1 VSLTTDESASS
12 ATPGTA
18 EPVPVDGRHRLT
30 SMLAPRGI
38 AIVGASDN
46 SGWSRY
52 TYANLMQGGYPHA
65 VHLVNRRGEPVH
77 GQPTVAS
84 LRDIGEPVDLA
95 YVLTGPAS
103 LPSVMADGAAAGVRN
118 LVVIAAGFGEMG
130 EAGHERERQLAELA
144 RGYDQLILGPNNLGF
159 INTPDATMPWS
170 QAMPWPMQPGG
181 VGIMSQSGALGIF
194 LLNYLQNRDVGI
206 SHLVT
211 VGNEA
216 MVTVAEG
223 IDYLVEQEGT
233 RVIALYLESVRH
245 PAVFLAAAERAMK
258 AGKPIVAYKA
268 GRGALGAKVTAAH
281 TGSLAGD
288 DRVFDAVFRQ
298 HGIIRV
304 DSIEDLVTTCG
315 LLDAYGELPGTRVA
329 FVTGSGAMCGV
340 IGDSAEANGLEL
352 PEFAEST
359 VEELRA
365 VGLPEFATAQNPLDT
380 TGYVVIDTNLLPNS
394 EAVVSR
400 DPNIDMLVVNGSVP
414 ATQEAATFM
423 SRYFTRRI
431 ELSKVSPVPVISMEF
446 LPSDQ
451 TPFSRQFRR
460 SEGASYVVDSLTR
473 GIPALAKAI
482 WWSGLRRATRETA
495 AAGPA
500 GPIITGV
507 HGARGEWSE
516 RQVGDLLAANGVPV
530 IPQRLVTSASEAAS
544 AAGQTG
550 FPVALKVSSPG
561 LAHKTEMGGVVLGV
575 GSAEAAA
582 RAYEQIVTAVAAAAP
597 GTPIEGVLVSPMRA
611 DGVDLLVGIVRD
623 DTWGLTLVVG
633 LGGIWVEVLADS
645 AVRALPVTTGEVRE
659 MLAELK
665 SFPLLTGARG
675 AEPVDLDELSRVVAR
690 IGAIAV
696 ALGDDV
702 EELEINPLRAAGSG
716 IEVLDALVRWHSAA
730 TGRATDGAT
739 DRATDGAA
747 EAEEG
752 QRA

>member
-1 VSLTTDESASS
+1 MSITTDESASS
-12 ATPGTA
+12 SKLGATGSRQ
-18 EPVPVDGRHRLT
+18 VGGQHRLT

-46 SGWSRY
+46 SGWSSY
-52 TYANLMQGGYPHA
+52 TYANLKQGGYPHA
-65 VHLVNRRGEPVH
+65 IHLVNRRGEPVH
-77 GQPTVAS
+77 GQPVVTS
-84 LRDIGEPVDLA
+84 LRDIGEPADLA

-103 LPSVMADGAAAGVRN
+103 LPSVMADAAAAGVSN

-130 EAGHERERQLAELA
+130 EEGHKREEQLAELA
-144 RGYDQLILGPNNLGF
+144 RSYNQLILGPNNLGF

-170 QAMPWPMQPGG
+170 QAMPWPMQAGG

-245 PAVFLAAAERAMK
+245 PDVFLAATERAMK

-315 LLDAYGELPGTRVA
+315 LLDAYGELPGSRVA

-340 IGDSAEANGLEL
+340 IGDTAEANGVEL
-352 PEFAEST
+352 PDFAEST

-380 TGYVVIDTNLLPNS
+380 TGYVVIDRNLLPNS
-394 EAVVSR
+394 EAAVSR
-400 DPNIDMLVVNGSVP
+400 DPNIDMLVVNGTTP
-414 ATQEAATFM
+414 LTQEAATFM
-423 SRYFTRRI
+423 SPYFKRRV
-431 ELSKVSPVPVISMEF
+431 ELSKTSPVPVISMEF

-451 TPFSRQFRR
+451 TAFSREFRR
-460 SEGASYVVDSLTR
+460 TEGAPYVVDSLTR

-482 WWSGLRRATRETA
+482 WWSGLRRAARETA
-495 AAGPA
+495 TAAGAAPA
-500 GPIITGV
+500 AVV
-507 HGARGEWSE
+507 HVPGTHGEWSE
-516 RQVGDLLAANGVPV
+516 RQVSEFLAANGVPV
-530 IPQRLVTSASEAAS
+530 VPRLLVTSANEAA
-544 AAGQTG
+544 AAAEQTG
-550 FPVALKVSSPG
+550 FPVALKVSATG
-561 LAHKTEMGGVVLGV
+561 LAHKTEAGGVVLGV
-575 GSAEAAA
+575 GSADAAA
-582 RAYEQIVTAVAAAAP
+582 RAYDQIVTAVSAASP
-597 GTPIEGVLVSPMRA
+597 DTPIEGVLVSPMRTE
-611 DGVDLLVGIVRD
+611 GTDLLVGIVRD
-623 DTWGLTLVVG
+623 ETWGLTLVVG
-633 LGGIWVEVLADS
+633 LGGIWVEVLQDS
-645 AVRALPVTTGEVRE
+645 AVRALPVTALQVRE
-659 MLAELK
+659 MLTELK
-665 SFPLLTGARG
+665 SFQLLTGARG
-675 AEPVDLDELSRVVAR
+675 AEPVDLDELSRVIAR
-690 IGAIAV
+690 IAAIAV

-702 EELEINPLRAAGSG
+702 AELEINPLRAAGSRV
-716 IEVLDALVRWHSAA
+716 EVLDALVSWSSAGDEKDA
-730 TGRATDGAT
+730 GEPA
-739 DRATDGAA
+739 
-747 EAEEG
+747 
-752 QRA
+752 

>member
-1 VSLTTDESASS
+1 MSLTTDESASS
-12 ATPGTA
+12 ATPGSA
-18 EPVPVDGRHRLT
+18 GSRRADGTHRLT

-52 TYANLMQGGYPHA
+52 TYANLIRGGYPHA
-65 VHLVNRRGEPVH
+65 THLVNRRGEPVH
-77 GQPTVAS
+77 GQPVVTS
-84 LRDIGEPVDLA
+84 LRDIGQPVDLA
-95 YVLTGPAS
+95 YVLTGPPS
-103 LPSVMADGAAAGVRN
+103 LPSVMADAAVAGVRN

-130 EAGHERERQLAELA
+130 EEGHKREEQLAELA

-159 INTPDATMPWS
+159 INTPDSTMPWS
-170 QAMPWPMQPGG
+170 QAMPWPMQSGG

-194 LLNYLQNRDVGI
+194 LLNYLQSRDVGI

-245 PAVFLAAAERAMK
+245 PDVFLAAAERAMK

-423 SRYFTRRI
+423 SRYFTRRV

-451 TPFSRQFRR
+451 TPFSREFRR
-460 SEGASYVVDSLTR
+460 SEGAPYVVDSLTR

-482 WWSGLRRATRETA
+482 WWSGLRRATRETTEA
-495 AAGPA
+495 PAAGPA
-500 GPIITGV
+500 IAGV
-507 HGARGEWSE
+507 PGAGGEWSE
-516 RQVGDLLAANGVPV
+516 RQVGELLAANGVPV

-544 AAGQTG
+544 AAEQTG
-550 FPVALKVSSPG
+550 FPVALKISAPG
-561 LAHKTEMGGVVLGV
+561 LAHKTDSGGVVLGV

-582 RAYEQIVTAVAAAAP
+582 HAYEQIVTAVADAAP

-611 DGVDLLVGIVRD
+611 EGVDLLVGIVRD
-623 DTWGLTLVVG
+623 GTWGLTLVVG

-645 AVRALPVTTGEVRE
+645 AVRALPVTPGEVRE
-659 MLAELK
+659 MLTELK
-665 SFPLLTGARG
+665 SFPLLTGSRG
-675 AEPVDLDELSRVVAR
+675 AEPVDLDELTRVIAR

-702 EELEINPLRAAGSG
+702 EELEINPLRAAGSS
-716 IEVLDALVRWHSAA
+716 IEVLDALVRWRSA
-730 TGRATDGAT
+730 
-739 DRATDGAA
+739 ATDGAA
-747 EAEEG
+747 EAG
-752 QRA
+752 LPA

>member
-1 VSLTTDESASS
+1 MSMTTDESASS
-12 ATPGTA
+12 VTPKAAGSRQA
-18 EPVPVDGRHRLT
+18 DGEHRLT

-52 TYANLMQGGYPHA
+52 TYANLVRGNYPHA
-65 VHLVNRRGEPVH
+65 IHLVNRRGQPVH
-77 GQPTVAS
+77 GQPVVAS

-103 LPSVMADGAAAGVRN
+103 LPSVMADAAAARVPN

-130 EAGHERERQLAELA
+130 EEGRQREEQLAELA
-144 RGYDQLILGPNNLGF
+144 RGYGQLILGPNNLGF

-170 QAMPWPMQPGG
+170 QMMPWPMESGG

-194 LLNYLQNRDVGI
+194 LLNYLQSRDVGI

-211 VGNEA
+211 LGNEA

-223 IDYLVEQEGT
+223 IDYLIEQEGT

-245 PAVFLAAAERAMK
+245 PDVFLAAAERAMK

-304 DSIEDLVTTCG
+304 DSIEDMVTTCG

-340 IGDSAEANGLEL
+340 IGDSAEAHGLEL
-352 PEFAEST
+352 PDFAEST

-380 TGYVVIDTNLLPNS
+380 TGYVVIDAFLLPNS

-414 ATQEAATFM
+414 PTQEAATSM
-423 SRYFTRRI
+423 SAYFSRRV
-431 ELSKVSPVPVISMEF
+431 ELSKKSPVPVIAMEF

-451 TPFSRQFRR
+451 TAFSREFRR
-460 SEGASYVVDSLTR
+460 SEGAPYVVDSLTR
-473 GIPALAKAI
+473 GIPALTKAI
-482 WWSGLRRATRETA
+482 WWSGLRRAARETDA
-495 AAGPA
+495 AAGAAAAAVVDVP
-500 GPIITGV
+500 
-507 HGARGEWSE
+507 GARGEWSE
-516 RQVGDLLAANGVPV
+516 RQVSELLAANGVPV
-530 IPQRLVTSASEAAS
+530 VPRRLVTSASG
-544 AAGQTG
+544 AAGAAEQTG
-550 FPVALKVSSPG
+550 FPVALKVSAPG
-561 LAHKTEMGGVVLGV
+561 LAHKTDVGGVVLGV
-575 GSAEAAA
+575 GSADAAA
-582 RAYEQIVTAVAAAAP
+582 RAYEQIVTAVSAAAP
-597 GTPIEGVLVSPMRA
+597 GTPIEGVLVSPMRTG
-611 DGVDLLVGIVRD
+611 GVDLLVGIVRD
-623 DTWGLTLVVG
+623 GTWGLTLVVG
-633 LGGIWVEVLADS
+633 LGGIWVEVLRDS
-645 AVRALPVTTGEVRE
+645 AVRALPVTPLQVRE

-665 SFPLLTGARG
+665 SFPLLTGSRG
-675 AEPVDLDELSRVVAR
+675 TEPVDLDELSRVIAR
-690 IGAIAV
+690 IAAVAV

-702 EELEINPLRAAGSG
+702 EELEINPLRAAGWR
-716 IEVLDALVRWHSAA
+716 IEVLDALVRWRSAA
-730 TGRATDGAT
+730 PEGAGEP
-739 DRATDGAA
+739 A
-747 EAEEG
+747 
-752 QRA
+752 

>member
-1 VSLTTDESASS
+1 MTTDESASS
-12 ATPGTA
+12 TKPGA
-18 EPVPVDGRHRLT
+18 AGSRQADGRHRLT

-52 TYANLMQGGYPHA
+52 TYANLTRGGYPHA
-65 VHLVNRRGEPVH
+65 IHLVNRRGEPVH
-77 GQPTVAS
+77 GKPAVAS

-103 LPSVMADGAAAGVRN
+103 LPSVMADAAAVGVPN

-130 EAGHERERQLAELA
+130 EEGHQREEQLAGLA
-144 RGYDQLILGPNNLGF
+144 RSYDQLILGPNNLGF

-170 QAMPWPMQPGG
+170 QAMPWPMQSGG

-194 LLNYLQNRDVGI
+194 LLNYLLSRDVGI

-223 IDYLVEQEGT
+223 IDYLIEQEGT

-245 PAVFLAAAERAMK
+245 PDVFLAAAERAMK

-315 LLDAYGELPGTRVA
+315 LLDAYGELPGRRVA

-352 PEFAEST
+352 PDFAQST

-414 ATQEAATFM
+414 PTEEAATFM
-423 SRYFTRRI
+423 SPYFKRRL
-431 ELSKVSPVPVISMEF
+431 ELSRKSPVPVISMEF

-451 TPFSRQFRR
+451 TAFSREFRR
-460 SEGASYVVDSLTR
+460 SEGAPYVVDSLTR

-482 WWSGLRRATRETA
+482 WWSGLRRATRDTDAAGA
-495 AAGPA
+495 AAAVVDVPGE
-500 GPIITGV
+500 
-507 HGARGEWSE
+507 RGEWSE
-516 RQVGDLLAANGVPV
+516 LQVSDLLAANGVPV
-530 IPQRLVTSASEAAS
+530 VPRRLVTSASEAAS
-544 AAGQTG
+544 AAEQTG
-550 FPVALKVSSPG
+550 FPVVLKVSAAG
-561 LAHKTEMGGVVLGV
+561 LAHKTDVGGVVLGV
-575 GSAEAAA
+575 GSADAAA
-582 RAYEQIVTAVAAAAP
+582 RAYEQIVATVAAAAP
-597 GTPIEGVLVSPMRA
+597 GTPPEGVVVSPMRA
-611 DGVDLLVGIVRD
+611 EGVDLLVGIVRD
-623 DTWGLTLVVG
+623 GTWGLTLVVG
-633 LGGIWVEVLADS
+633 LGGIWVEVLQDS
-645 AVRALPVTTGEVRE
+645 AVRALPVTPPRVRE
-659 MLAELK
+659 MLGELK
-665 SFPLLTGARG
+665 SFPLLTGSRG
-675 AEPVDLDELSRVVAR
+675 AEPADLDELSRVIAR
-690 IGAIAV
+690 IADVAV

-702 EELEINPLRAAGSG
+702 AELEINPLRAAGSR
-716 IEVLDALVRWHSAA
+716 IEVLDALIRWRSAVPEG
-730 TGRATDGAT
+730 TGGPA
-739 DRATDGAA
+739 
-747 EAEEG
+747 
-752 QRA
+752 

>member
-1 VSLTTDESASS
+1 VSITTDESASS
-12 ATPGTA
+12 ATAGAAGLRPA
-18 EPVPVDGRHRLT
+18 DGKHRLT

-52 TYANLMQGGYPHA
+52 TYANLRQGGYPHA
-65 VHLVNRRGEPVH
+65 IHLVNRRGEPVH
-77 GQPTVAS
+77 GQPVVAS
-84 LRDIGEPVDLA
+84 LRDIGAPVDLA

-103 LPSVMADGAAAGVRN
+103 LPSVMADAAAAGVPN

-130 EAGHERERQLAELA
+130 EEGHKREEQLAELA
-144 RGYDQLILGPNNLGF
+144 RGYGLLILGPNNLGF

-170 QAMPWPMQPGG
+170 QAMPWPMQAGG

-245 PAVFLAAAERAMK
+245 PEVFLAAAERAMK

-340 IGDSAEANGLEL
+340 IGDTAEANGVEL
-352 PEFAEST
+352 PDFAEST

-380 TGYVVIDTNLLPNS
+380 TGYVVIDRDLLPNS
-394 EAVVSR
+394 EATVSR
-400 DPNIDMLVVNGSVP
+400 DPNIDMLVVNGSTP
-414 ATQEAATFM
+414 LTQEAATFM
-423 SRYFTRRI
+423 SPYFKRRVELTRN
-431 ELSKVSPVPVISMEF
+431 SPVPVISMEF

-451 TPFSRQFRR
+451 TPFAREFRR
-460 SEGASYVVDSLTR
+460 TEGAPYVVDSLTR

-482 WWSGLRRATRETA
+482 WWSGLRRASRETA
-495 AAGPA
+495 AAGAAPA
-500 GPIITGV
+500 LVTRPGP
-507 HGARGEWSE
+507 RGEWGE
-516 RQVGDLLAANGVPV
+516 RQVSEFLAANGVPV
-530 IPQRLVTSASEAAS
+530 VPQLLVTSASEAA
-544 AAGQTG
+544 AAAEQTG
-550 FPVALKVSSPG
+550 FPVVLKVSATG
-561 LAHKTEMGGVVLGV
+561 LAHKTEAGGVVLGL
-575 GSAEAAA
+575 GTADAAA
-582 RAYEQIVTAVAAAAP
+582 RAYDQIVTAVSAASP
-597 GTPIEGVLVSPMRA
+597 DTPIEGVLVSPMRTE
-611 DGVDLLVGIVRD
+611 GVDLLVGIVRD
-623 DTWGLTLVVG
+623 ETWGLTLVVG
-633 LGGIWVEVLADS
+633 LGGIWVEVLQDS
-645 AVRALPVTTGEVRE
+645 AVRALPVTVPQVHE
-659 MLAELK
+659 MLTELK

-675 AEPVDLDELSRVVAR
+675 AEPVDLEELSRVIAR
-690 IGAIAV
+690 IAAIAV

-702 EELEINPLRAAGSG
+702 AELEINPLRAAGSR
-716 IEVLDALVRWHSAA
+716 IEVLDALVSWSSAA
-730 TGRATDGAT
+730 GDAGERA
-739 DRATDGAA
+739 
-747 EAEEG
+747 
-752 QRA
+752 

>member
-1 VSLTTDESASS
+1 
-12 ATPGTA
+12 
-18 EPVPVDGRHRLT
+18 
-30 SMLAPRGI
+30 MLAPRGI

-52 TYANLMQGGYPHA
+52 TYANLMRGGYPHA

-77 GQPTVAS
+77 GQPTITS

-130 EAGHERERQLAELA
+130 DEGHERERQLAEQA

-170 QAMPWPMQPGG
+170 QAMPWPMQSGG

-194 LLNYLQNRDVGI
+194 LLNYLQSRDVGI

-245 PAVFLAAAERAMK
+245 PEVFLAAAERAMK

-340 IGDSAEANGLEL
+340 IGDSAEAHGIEL
-352 PEFAEST
+352 PDFAEST

-394 EAVVSR
+394 ESAVSR

-423 SRYFTRRI
+423 SPYFKRRV
-431 ELSKVSPVPVISMEF
+431 ELSRKSPVPVISMEF

-451 TPFSRQFRR
+451 TAFSREFRR
-460 SEGASYVVDSLTR
+460 SQGAPYVVDSLTR

-482 WWSGLRRATRETA
+482 WWSGLRRAARETPA
-495 AAGPA
+495 AVTVGPA
-500 GPIITGV
+500 IAGV
-507 HGARGEWSE
+507 PGARGEWSE
-516 RQVGDLLAANGVPV
+516 RQVGELLGANGVPV
-530 IPQRLVTSASEAAS
+530 IPQRLVTSADEAAR

-550 FPVALKVSSPG
+550 FPVSLKVSAPG
-561 LAHKTEMGGVVLGV
+561 LAHKTDVGGVVLGV
-575 GSAEAAA
+575 GSAQTAAQ
-582 RAYEQIVTAVAAAAP
+582 AYERIVTAVASAAP
-597 GTPIEGVLVSPMRA
+597 GTPVEGVLVSPMRA
-611 DGVDLLVGIVRD
+611 EGVDLLVGIVRD
-623 DTWGLTLVVG
+623 ETWGLTLVVG

-645 AVRALPVTTGEVRE
+645 AVRALPVTAGEVRE
-659 MLAELK
+659 MLTELK

-675 AEPVDLDELSRVVAR
+675 AEPVDLHELSRVIAR
-690 IGAIAV
+690 IGDIAV

-702 EELEINPLRAAGSG
+702 EELEINPLRAAGSS
-716 IEVLDALVRWHSAA
+716 IEVLDALVRWRSTAP
-730 TGRATDGAT
+730 DGAS
-739 DRATDGAA
+739 
-747 EAEEG
+747 EAG
-752 QRA
+752 RPA

>member
-1 VSLTTDESASS
+1 
-12 ATPGTA
+12 
-18 EPVPVDGRHRLT
+18 
-30 SMLAPRGI
+30 MLAPRGI

-52 TYANLMQGGYPHA
+52 TYANLMRGGYPHA

-77 GQPTVAS
+77 GQPTITS

-130 EAGHERERQLAELA
+130 DEGHERERQLAEQA

-170 QAMPWPMQPGG
+170 QAMPWPMQSGG

-194 LLNYLQNRDVGI
+194 LLNYLQSRDVGI

-245 PAVFLAAAERAMK
+245 PEVFLAAAERAMK

-340 IGDSAEANGLEL
+340 IGDSAEAHGIEL
-352 PEFAEST
+352 PDFAEST

-394 EAVVSR
+394 ESAVSR

-423 SRYFTRRI
+423 SPYFKRRV
-431 ELSKVSPVPVISMEF
+431 ELSRKSPVPVISMEF

-451 TPFSRQFRR
+451 TAFSREFRR
-460 SEGASYVVDSLTR
+460 SQGAPYVVDSLTR

-482 WWSGLRRATRETA
+482 WWSGLRRAARETPA
-495 AAGPA
+495 AVTVGPA
-500 GPIITGV
+500 IAGV
-507 HGARGEWSE
+507 PGARGEWSE
-516 RQVGDLLAANGVPV
+516 RQVGELLGANGVPV
-530 IPQRLVTSASEAAS
+530 IPQRLVTSADEAAR

-550 FPVALKVSSPG
+550 FPVSLKVSAPG
-561 LAHKTEMGGVVLGV
+561 LAHKTDVGGVVLGV
-575 GSAEAAA
+575 GSAQAAA
-582 RAYEQIVTAVAAAAP
+582 QAYERIVTAVASAAP
-597 GTPIEGVLVSPMRA
+597 GTPVEGVLVSPMRA
-611 DGVDLLVGIVRD
+611 EGVDLLVGIVRD
-623 DTWGLTLVVG
+623 ETWGLTLVVG

-645 AVRALPVTTGEVRE
+645 AVRALPVTAGEVRE
-659 MLAELK
+659 MLTELK

-675 AEPVDLDELSRVVAR
+675 AEPVDLHELSRVIAR
-690 IGAIAV
+690 IGDIAV

-702 EELEINPLRAAGSG
+702 EELEINPLRAAGSS
-716 IEVLDALVRWHSAA
+716 IEVLDALVRWRSTAPDGTSEA
-730 TGRATDGAT
+730 GRPA
-739 DRATDGAA
+739 
-747 EAEEG
+747 
-752 QRA
+752 

>member
-1 VSLTTDESASS
+1 
-12 ATPGTA
+12 
-18 EPVPVDGRHRLT
+18 
-30 SMLAPRGI
+30 MLAPRGI

-52 TYANLMQGGYPHA
+52 TYANLIRGGYPHA
-65 VHLVNRRGEPVH
+65 TYLVNRRGEPVH
-77 GQPTVAS
+77 GQPVVAS
-84 LRDIGEPVDLA
+84 LRDIGQPVDLA

-103 LPSVMADGAAAGVRN
+103 LPSVMADAAVAGVRN

-130 EAGHERERQLAELA
+130 EEGHKREEQLAELA

-159 INTPDATMPWS
+159 INTPDSTMPWS
-170 QAMPWPMQPGG
+170 QAMPWPMQSGG

-194 LLNYLQNRDVGI
+194 LLNYLQSRDVGI

-245 PAVFLAAAERAMK
+245 PDVFLAAAERAMK

-423 SRYFTRRI
+423 SRYFTRRV

-451 TPFSRQFRR
+451 TPFSREFRR
-460 SEGASYVVDSLTR
+460 SEGAPYVVDSLTR

-482 WWSGLRRATRETA
+482 WWAGLRRASRETTEAA

-500 GPIITGV
+500 IAGV
-507 HGARGEWSE
+507 PGARGEWSE
-516 RQVGDLLAANGVPV
+516 RQVGELLAANGVPV
-530 IPQRLVTSASEAAS
+530 IPQRLVTSAGEAAS
-544 AAGQTG
+544 AAEQTG
-550 FPVALKVSSPG
+550 FPVALKISAPG
-561 LAHKTEMGGVVLGV
+561 LAHKTDSGGVVLGV

-582 RAYEQIVTAVAAAAP
+582 HAYEQIVSAVADAAP

-611 DGVDLLVGIVRD
+611 EGVDLLVGIVRD
-623 DTWGLTLVVG
+623 ATWGLTLVVG

-645 AVRALPVTTGEVRE
+645 AVRALPVTPGEVRE
-659 MLAELK
+659 MLTELK
-665 SFPLLTGARG
+665 SFPLLTGSRG
-675 AEPVDLDELSRVVAR
+675 AEPVDLDELTRVIAR

-702 EELEINPLRAAGSG
+702 DELEINPLRAAGSS
-716 IEVLDALVRWHSAA
+716 IEVLDALVRWRS
-730 TGRATDGAT
+730 G
-739 DRATDGAA
+739 ATDGAA
-747 EAEEG
+747 KAG
-752 QRA
+752 RPA

>member
-1 VSLTTDESASS
+1 
-12 ATPGTA
+12 
-18 EPVPVDGRHRLT
+18 
-30 SMLAPRGI
+30 MLAPQGI

-52 TYANLMQGGYPHA
+52 TYANLAQGKYPHA
-65 VHLVNRRGEPVH
+65 IHLVNHRADRVH
-77 GQPTVAS
+77 GQPTVTS
-84 LRDIGEPVDLA
+84 LREIGERVDLA

-103 LPSVMADGAAAGVRN
+103 LPSIMADAAAAGVPN

-130 EAGHERERQLAELA
+130 EEGHERERQLADLA
-144 RGYDQLILGPNNLGF
+144 RSYDQLILGPNNLGF
-159 INTPDATMPWS
+159 INAPDATMPWS
-170 QAMPWPMQPGG
+170 QMMPSPLQAGG
-181 VGIMSQSGALGIF
+181 VGVMSQSGALGIF

-223 IDYLVEQEGT
+223 IDYLVEQEAT

-245 PAVFLAAAERAMK
+245 PDVFLAAAERAMK

-315 LLDAYGELPGTRVA
+315 LLDAYGELPGERVA

-340 IGDSAEANGLEL
+340 IGDLSEAHGIEL
-352 PEFAEST
+352 PDFAPST

-365 VGLPEFATAQNPLDT
+365 VGLPDFATAQNPLDT

-414 ATQEAATFM
+414 GTAAAADFM
-423 SRYFTRRI
+423 AGNFARRLG
-431 ELSKVSPVPVISMEF
+431 LSQASPVPVIAMEF
-446 LPSDQ
+446 LPTDQ
-451 TPFSRQFRR
+451 TAFGRQYRR
-460 SEGASYVVDSLTR
+460 SQGAPYVVDSLTR

-482 WWSGLRRATRETA
+482 WWSGLRRAARDQQA
-495 AAGPA
+495 VAGAGPVA
-500 GPIITGV
+500 VDVPGGLE
-507 HGARGEWSE
+507 GAWSE
-516 RQVGDLLAANGVPV
+516 RQVSALLAANGVPV
-530 IPQRLVTSASEAAS
+530 VPQLLATSASDAAS
-544 AAGQTG
+544 AAEQAG
-550 FPVALKVSSPG
+550 FPVALKVSAAG
-561 LAHKTEMGGVVLGV
+561 IAHKTDVGGVVLRIE
-575 GSAEAAA
+575 SAGAAA
-582 RAYEQIVTAVAAAAP
+582 RAYDQIIAAVSAAAP

-611 DGVDLLVGIVRD
+611 EGVDLLVGVVRD
-623 DTWGLTLVVG
+623 ETWGLTLVVG
-633 LGGIWVEVLADS
+633 LGGIWVEVLKDS
-645 AVRALPVTTGEVRE
+645 TVRSLPVTAAQVRE
-659 MLAELK
+659 MLGELR

-675 AEPVDLDELSRVVAR
+675 SEPVDLDELSRVIAR
-690 IGAIAV
+690 IGDVAV

-702 EELEINPLRAAGSG
+702 TELEVNPLRAAGSR
-716 IEVLDALVRWHSAA
+716 IEVLDALVQWRSATA
-730 TGRATDGAT
+730 G
-739 DRATDGAA
+739 
-747 EAEEG
+747 EAG
-752 QRA
+752 DPA

>member
-1 VSLTTDESASS
+1 
-12 ATPGTA
+12 
-18 EPVPVDGRHRLT
+18 
-30 SMLAPRGI
+30 MLAPRGI

-52 TYANLMQGGYPHA
+52 TYANLIRGGYPHA
-65 VHLVNRRGEPVH
+65 THLVNRRGEPVH
-77 GQPTVAS
+77 GQPVVTS

-103 LPSVMADGAAAGVRN
+103 LPSVMADAAVAGVRN

-130 EAGHERERQLAELA
+130 EEGHKREEQLAELA

-159 INTPDATMPWS
+159 INTPDSTMPWS
-170 QAMPWPMQPGG
+170 QAMPWPMQSGG

-194 LLNYLQNRDVGI
+194 LLNYLQSRDVGI

-245 PAVFLAAAERAMK
+245 PDVFLAAAERAMK

-352 PEFAEST
+352 PEFADST

-423 SRYFTRRI
+423 SRYFTRRV

-451 TPFSRQFRR
+451 TAFSREFRR
-460 SEGASYVVDSLTR
+460 SEGAPYVVDSLTR

-482 WWSGLRRATRETA
+482 WWSGLRRATRETTEAPA
-495 AAGPA
+495 ADPAIAGVP
-500 GPIITGV
+500 
-507 HGARGEWSE
+507 GARGEWSE
-516 RQVGDLLAANGVPV
+516 RQVGELLAANGVPV
-530 IPQRLVTSASEAAS
+530 IPQRLVTSAGEAAS
-544 AAGQTG
+544 AAEQTG
-550 FPVALKVSSPG
+550 FPVALKISAPG
-561 LAHKTEMGGVVLGV
+561 LAHKTDSGGVVLGV
-575 GSAEAAA
+575 GSAQAAA
-582 RAYEQIVTAVAAAAP
+582 HAYEQIVTAVAHAAP

-611 DGVDLLVGIVRD
+611 EGVDLLVGIVRD
-623 DTWGLTLVVG
+623 ATWGLTLVVG

-645 AVRALPVTTGEVRE
+645 AVRALPVTPGEVRE
-659 MLAELK
+659 MLTELK
-665 SFPLLTGARG
+665 SFPLLTGSRG
-675 AEPVDLDELSRVVAR
+675 AEPVDLDELTRVIAR

-702 EELEINPLRAAGSG
+702 DELEINPLRAAGSS
-716 IEVLDALVRWHSAA
+716 IEVLDALVRWRSA
-730 TGRATDGAT
+730 
-739 DRATDGAA
+739 ATDGAA
-747 EAEEG
+747 EAG
-752 QRA
+752 RPA

>member
-1 VSLTTDESASS
+1 
-12 ATPGTA
+12 
-18 EPVPVDGRHRLT
+18 
-30 SMLAPRGI
+30 MLAPRGI

-52 TYANLMQGGYPHA
+52 TYANLIRGGYPHA
-65 VHLVNRRGEPVH
+65 THLVNRRGEPVH
-77 GQPTVAS
+77 GQPVVTS
-84 LRDIGEPVDLA
+84 LRDIGQPVDLA

-103 LPSVMADGAAAGVRN
+103 LPSVMADAAVAGVRN

-130 EAGHERERQLAELA
+130 EEGHKREEQLAELA

-159 INTPDATMPWS
+159 INTPDSTMPWS
-170 QAMPWPMQPGG
+170 QAMPWPMQSGG

-194 LLNYLQNRDVGI
+194 LLNYLQSRDVGI

-245 PAVFLAAAERAMK
+245 PDVFLAAAERAMK

-423 SRYFTRRI
+423 SRYFTRRV

-451 TPFSRQFRR
+451 TPFSREFRR
-460 SEGASYVVDSLTR
+460 SEGAPYVVDSLTR

-482 WWSGLRRATRETA
+482 WWSGLRRATRETTEAA

-500 GPIITGV
+500 IAGV
-507 HGARGEWSE
+507 PGARGEWSE
-516 RQVGDLLAANGVPV
+516 RQVGELLAANGVPV

-544 AAGQTG
+544 AAEQTE
-550 FPVALKVSSPG
+550 FPVALKISAPG
-561 LAHKTEMGGVVLGV
+561 LAHKTDSGGVVLGV

-582 RAYEQIVTAVAAAAP
+582 HAYEQIVTAVADAAP

-611 DGVDLLVGIVRD
+611 DGVDLLVGVVRD
-623 DTWGLTLVVG
+623 GTWGLTLVVG

-645 AVRALPVTTGEVRE
+645 AVRALPVTPGEVRE
-659 MLAELK
+659 MLTELK
-665 SFPLLTGARG
+665 SFPLLTGSRG
-675 AEPVDLDELSRVVAR
+675 AEPVNLDELTRVIAR

-702 EELEINPLRAAGSG
+702 EELEINPLRAAGSS
-716 IEVLDALVRWHSAA
+716 IEVLDALVRWRSA
-730 TGRATDGAT
+730 
-739 DRATDGAA
+739 ATDGAA
-747 EAEEG
+747 EAG
-752 QRA
+752 RPA

>member
-1 VSLTTDESASS
+1 
-12 ATPGTA
+12 
-18 EPVPVDGRHRLT
+18 
-30 SMLAPRGI
+30 MLAPRGI

-52 TYANLMQGGYPHA
+52 TYANLIRGGYPHA
-65 VHLVNRRGEPVH
+65 THLVNRRGEPVH
-77 GQPTVAS
+77 GQPVVTS
-84 LRDIGEPVDLA
+84 LRDIGQPVDLA

-103 LPSVMADGAAAGVRN
+103 LPSVMADAAVAGVRN

-130 EAGHERERQLAELA
+130 EEGHQREEQLAELA

-159 INTPDATMPWS
+159 INTPDSTMPWS
-170 QAMPWPMQPGG
+170 QAMPWPMQSGG

-194 LLNYLQNRDVGI
+194 LLNYLQSRDVGI

-245 PAVFLAAAERAMK
+245 PDVFLAAAERAMK

-423 SRYFTRRI
+423 SRYFTRRV

-451 TPFSRQFRR
+451 TPFSREFRR
-460 SEGASYVVDSLTR
+460 SQGAPYVVDSLTR

-482 WWSGLRRATRETA
+482 WWSGLRRATRETTEA
-495 AAGPA
+495 AAAAPA
-500 GPIITGV
+500 IAGIP
-507 HGARGEWSE
+507 GARGEWSE
-516 RQVGDLLAANGVPV
+516 RQVGELLAANGVPV
-530 IPQRLVTSASEAAS
+530 IPQRLVTSAGEAAR
-544 AAGQTG
+544 AAEQTG
-550 FPVALKVSSPG
+550 FPVALKISAPG
-561 LAHKTEMGGVVLGV
+561 LAHKTDSGGVVLGV

-582 RAYEQIVTAVAAAAP
+582 HAYEQIVTAVADAAP

-611 DGVDLLVGIVRD
+611 EGVDLLVGIVRD
-623 DTWGLTLVVG
+623 GTWGLTLVVG

-645 AVRALPVTTGEVRE
+645 AVRALPVTPGEVRE
-659 MLAELK
+659 MLTELK
-665 SFPLLTGARG
+665 SFPLLTGSRG
-675 AEPVDLDELSRVVAR
+675 AEPVDLDELTRVIAR

-702 EELEINPLRAAGSG
+702 EELEINPLRAAGSS
-716 IEVLDALVRWHSAA
+716 IEVLDALVRWRSAA
-730 TGRATDGAT
+730 TDGT
-739 DRATDGAA
+739 A
-747 EAEEG
+747 EAG
-752 QRA
+752 LPA

>member
-1 VSLTTDESASS
+1 
-12 ATPGTA
+12 
-18 EPVPVDGRHRLT
+18 
-30 SMLAPRGI
+30 MLAPRGI

-52 TYANLMQGGYPHA
+52 TYANLIRGGYPHA
-65 VHLVNRRGEPVH
+65 THLVNRRGELVH
-77 GQPTVAS
+77 GQPVVTS
-84 LRDIGEPVDLA
+84 LRDIGQPVDLA

-103 LPSVMADGAAAGVRN
+103 LPSVMADAAVAGVRN

-130 EAGHERERQLAELA
+130 EEGHQREEQLAELA

-159 INTPDATMPWS
+159 INTPDSTMPWS
-170 QAMPWPMQPGG
+170 QAMPWPMQSGG

-194 LLNYLQNRDVGI
+194 LLNYLQSRDVGI

-245 PAVFLAAAERAMK
+245 PDVFLAAAERAMK

-423 SRYFTRRI
+423 SRYFTRRV

-451 TPFSRQFRR
+451 TPFSREFRR
-460 SEGASYVVDSLTR
+460 SQGAPYVVDSLTR

-482 WWSGLRRATRETA
+482 WWSGLRRATRETTEA
-495 AAGPA
+495 AAAAPA
-500 GPIITGV
+500 IAGIP
-507 HGARGEWSE
+507 GARGEWSE
-516 RQVGDLLAANGVPV
+516 RQVGELLAANGVPV
-530 IPQRLVTSASEAAS
+530 IPQRLVTSAGEAAR
-544 AAGQTG
+544 AAEQTG
-550 FPVALKVSSPG
+550 FPVALKISAPG
-561 LAHKTEMGGVVLGV
+561 LAHKTDSGGVVLGV

-582 RAYEQIVTAVAAAAP
+582 HAYEQIVTAVADAAP

-611 DGVDLLVGIVRD
+611 EGVDLLVGIVRD
-623 DTWGLTLVVG
+623 ATWGLTLVVG

-645 AVRALPVTTGEVRE
+645 AVRALPVTPGEVRE
-659 MLAELK
+659 MLTELK
-665 SFPLLTGARG
+665 SFPLLTGSRG
-675 AEPVDLDELSRVVAR
+675 AEPVDLDELTRVIAR

-702 EELEINPLRAAGSG
+702 DELEINPLRAVGSS
-716 IEVLDALVRWHSAA
+716 IEVLDALVRWRSA
-730 TGRATDGAT
+730 
-739 DRATDGAA
+739 ATDGAA
-747 EAEEG
+747 GAG
-752 QRA
+752 RPA

>member
-1 VSLTTDESASS
+1 
-12 ATPGTA
+12 
-18 EPVPVDGRHRLT
+18 
-30 SMLAPRGI
+30 MLAPRGI

-77 GQPTVAS
+77 GQATVTS

-130 EAGHERERQLAELA
+130 DEGHQRERQLADLA
-144 RGYDQLILGPNNLGF
+144 HGYDQLILGPNNLGF

-245 PAVFLAAAERAMK
+245 PEVFLAAAGRAMK

-288 DRVFDAVFRQ
+288 DRVFDTVFRQ

-315 LLDAYGELPGTRVA
+315 LLDAYGELPGSRVA

-400 DPNIDMLVVNGSVP
+400 DPNIDLLVVNGSVP
-414 ATQEAATFM
+414 ATQEAAAFM
-423 SRYFTRRI
+423 SRYFKRRV

-451 TPFSRQFRR
+451 TPFSREFRR
-460 SEGASYVVDSLTR
+460 SEGAPYVVDSLTR

-482 WWSGLRRATRETA
+482 WWSGLRRATRATA
-495 AAGPA
+495 AAETVDQAIADVPA
-500 GPIITGV
+500 
-507 HGARGEWSE
+507 ARGEWSE
-516 RQVGDLLAANGVPV
+516 RQVGELLAANGVPV
-530 IPQRLVTSASEAAS
+530 IPQRLVTSAGEAAR
-544 AAGQTG
+544 AAELTG
-550 FPVALKVSSPG
+550 FPVALKVSAPG
-561 LAHKTEMGGVVLGV
+561 LAHKTDVGGVVLGV

-582 RAYEQIVTAVAAAAP
+582 QAYERIVTAVAAAAP
-597 GTPIEGVLVSPMRA
+597 GTPAEGVLVSPMRA
-611 DGVDLLVGIVRD
+611 EGIDLLVGVVRD

-645 AVRALPVTTGEVRE
+645 AVRALPVTPGQVHE
-659 MLAELK
+659 MLGELK

-675 AEPVDLDELSRVVAR
+675 AEPVDLDELSRVIAR

-716 IEVLDALVRWHSAA
+716 IEVLDALVRWRSA
-730 TGRATDGAT
+730 
-739 DRATDGAA
+739 ATDGAA
-747 EAEEG
+747 QAG
-752 QRA
+752 QPA